1 MQANKAFYVIGA
13 IVVLVISLM
22 LWFLF
27 GSGSSARPANEK
39 VDVIDAAFKDLS
51 PEELREMGIEGDT
64 PRDTIKTLV
73 GNSKANNKK
82 IEEVINQ
89 NEQLLRENERLKNQ
103 QANLDYQIQ
112 QSVQNETSAL
122 MSQLNELKTQIMD
135 NKQMVENKQGFVNQN
150 TGTGQDSTIQIN
162 GARNSTPNYSAN
174 DASKVCRTMV

>member
-89 NEQLLRENERLKNQ
+89 NEQLLSVKNHQNQETKRIWDLAGKNGIKWAGIIENR
-103 QANLDYQIQ
+103 
-112 QSVQNETSAL
+112 
-122 MSQLNELKTQIMD
+122 
-135 NKQMVENKQGFVNQN
+135 GFAVHCPFFY
-150 TGTGQDSTIQIN
+150 
-162 GARNSTPNYSAN
+162 A
-174 DASKVCRTMV
+174 